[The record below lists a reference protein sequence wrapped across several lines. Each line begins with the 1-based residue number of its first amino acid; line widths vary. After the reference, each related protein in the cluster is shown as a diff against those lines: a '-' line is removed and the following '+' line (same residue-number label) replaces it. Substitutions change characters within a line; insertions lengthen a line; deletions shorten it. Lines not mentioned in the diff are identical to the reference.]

1 MLQKE
6 ECANQENVL
15 RKMRQKKKEPEEEV
29 AEKRSAAIS
38 LCGQPPLT
46 FITPTNRQQ

>member
-6 ECANQENVL
+6 KCANQGKCSEENAT
-15 RKMRQKKKEPEEEV
+15 KGEEAEEEV